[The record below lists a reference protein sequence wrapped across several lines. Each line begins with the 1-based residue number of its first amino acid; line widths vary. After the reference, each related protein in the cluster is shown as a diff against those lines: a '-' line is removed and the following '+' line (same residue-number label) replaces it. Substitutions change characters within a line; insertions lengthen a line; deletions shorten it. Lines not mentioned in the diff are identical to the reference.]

1 MDNNTI
7 INCQLSIINYP
18 LSILYMKIVA
28 QTISVI
34 AHPLLMLT
42 YMLLLLLL
50 VNPYLFGVN
59 SIGDLESRKLIL
71 SVFFTSFLLPAVAI
85 FIMRK
90 LDLVKSLEMRDKQ
103 DRIGPF
109 IVTGIFY
116 LWVFQNV
123 LRNDD
128 MPTAFLIAVLG
139 TTMGLFLCFLINLF
153 FKISIH
159 ATGIGGYI
167 GMILITMWLYSYGA
181 FEMWLPFVG
190 ACTVSVNLVLMLS
203 LFIAGLIGTARLGL
217 GSQSVLRNTARRGI
231 SDLQSVG
238 DLRRN

>member
-1 MDNNTI
+1 
-7 INCQLSIINYP
+7 
-18 LSILYMKIVA
+18 MKIVA
-28 QTISVI
+28 QIISVV

-59 SIGDLESRKLIL
+59 SIGDLESKKLIL

-85 FIMRK
+85 FLMRK
-90 LDLVKSLEMRDKQ
+90 LDLISSLEMRNKQ

-123 LRNDD
+123 LRNND

-153 FKISIH
+153 FKISLH

-167 GMILITMWLYSYGA
+167 GMVLITMWLYSYGT
-181 FEMWLPFVG
+181 FDMWLPFIG
-190 ACTVSVNLVLMLS
+190 SCSVSINMVLIVSMLV
-203 LFIAGLIGTARLGL
+203 AGLIGTSRLGL
-217 GSQSVLRNTARRGI
+217 RAHTSLELYAGFALGI
-231 SDLQSVG
+231 LCQYAA
-238 DLRRN
+238 LKILI

>member
-1 MDNNTI
+1 
-7 INCQLSIINYP
+7 
-18 LSILYMKIVA
+18 MKIAA
-28 QTISVI
+28 QIISVV

-59 SIGDLESRKLIL
+59 SIGDLESKKLIL

-85 FIMRK
+85 FLMRK
-90 LDLVKSLEMRDKQ
+90 LDLISSLDMRNKQ

-123 LRNDD
+123 LRNND

-153 FKISIH
+153 FKISLH

-167 GMILITMWLYSYGA
+167 GMVLIIMWLYSYGT
-181 FEMWLPFVG
+181 FDMWLPFIG
-190 ACTVSVNLVLMLS
+190 SCSVSINLVLVVSMLA
-203 LFIAGLIGTARLGL
+203 AGLIGTARLGL
-217 GSQSVLRNTARRGI
+217 GAHTSRELYAGFALGI
-231 SDLQSVG
+231 ICQYVALKI
-238 DLRRN
+238 LI

>member
-1 MDNNTI
+1 
-7 INCQLSIINYP
+7 
-18 LSILYMKIVA
+18 MKIAA

-59 SIGDLESRKLIL
+59 SIGDLESRTLIL
-71 SVFFTSFLLPAVAI
+71 SVFFSSFLLPAVAI

-90 LDLVKSLEMRDKQ
+90 LDLISSLDMRDKK

-123 LRNDD
+123 LRNND

-153 FKISIH
+153 FKISLH
-159 ATGIGGYI
+159 ATGISGYV
-167 GMILITMWLYSYGA
+167 GMVSITWYYYSYGT
-181 FEMWLPFVG
+181 FEMWLPFLG
-190 ACTVSVNLVLMLS
+190 PCNVSTNLVLIVSILV
-203 LFIAGLIGTARLGL
+203 AGLVGTSRLGL
-217 GSQSVLRNTARRGI
+217 RAHTSRELYAGFALGLICQYAALKI
-231 SDLQSVG
+231 L
-238 DLRRN
+238 L

>member
-1 MDNNTI
+1 
-7 INCQLSIINYP
+7 
-18 LSILYMKIVA
+18 MKIAA

-59 SIGDLESRKLIL
+59 SIGDLESRTLIL
-71 SVFFTSFLLPAVAI
+71 SVFFTSFLLPAIAI
-85 FIMRK
+85 FLMRK
-90 LDLVKSLEMRDKQ
+90 LDLISSLDMRDKK

-123 LRNDD
+123 LRNND

-153 FKISIH
+153 FKISLH
-159 ATGIGGYI
+159 ATGISGYV
-167 GMILITMWLYSYGA
+167 GMVAITWYYYSYGT
-181 FEMWLPFVG
+181 FEMWLPFLG
-190 ACTVSVNLVLMLS
+190 PCNVSTNLVLIVSVLV
-203 LFIAGLIGTARLGL
+203 AGLVGTSRLGL
-217 GSQSVLRNTARRGI
+217 KAHTSRELYAGFALGLLCQYAALKI
-231 SDLQSVG
+231 L
-238 DLRRN
+238 L

>member
-1 MDNNTI
+1 
-7 INCQLSIINYP
+7 
-18 LSILYMKIVA
+18 MKIAA
-28 QTISVI
+28 QIISVV

-59 SIGDLESRKLIL
+59 SIGDLESKKLIL

-85 FIMRK
+85 FLMRK
-90 LDLVKSLEMRDKQ
+90 LDLISSLDMRNKQ

-123 LRNDD
+123 LRNND

-153 FKISIH
+153 FKISLH

-167 GMILITMWLYSYGA
+167 GMVLIIMWLYSYGT
-181 FEMWLPFVG
+181 FDMWLPFIG
-190 ACTVSVNLVLMLS
+190 SCSVSINLVLVVSMLA
-203 LFIAGLIGTARLGL
+203 AGLIGTARLGL
-217 GSQSVLRNTARRGI
+217 GAHTSRELYAGFALGI
-231 SDLQSVG
+231 VCQYAALKI
-238 DLRRN
+238 LI

>member
-1 MDNNTI
+1 
-7 INCQLSIINYP
+7 
-18 LSILYMKIVA
+18 MKIAA

-42 YMLLLLLL
+42 YMLLLLLM

-90 LDLVKSLEMRDKQ
+90 LDLISSLDMRDKK

-123 LRNDD
+123 LRNND

-153 FKISIH
+153 FKISLH
-159 ATGIGGYI
+159 ATGVGGYI
-167 GMILITMWLYSYGA
+167 GMVLITMWLYSYGT
-181 FEMWLPFVG
+181 FEMWLPFMG
-190 ACTVSVNLVLMLS
+190 ACNISINLVLIVS
-203 LFIAGLIGTARLGL
+203 LLVAGLIGTSRLGL
-217 GSQSVLRNTARRGI
+217 RAHTSRELYAGFVLGI
-231 SDLQSVG
+231 LCQYVA
-238 DLRRN
+238 LKILL